1 MDGFKDFKM
10 TEEKVGKLLPLIES
24 ILSRDYGRKIKLK
37 DLTVGGVTVRR
48 DELNDKR
55 YDNLIIK
62 NKIDK

>member
-1 MDGFKDFKM
+1 MDGFKGFKM